1 MAESQNTE
9 TTSADIRRRRRVL
22 YAAALLALAL
32 VAAFALV
39 TLTGGDEDEPKQ
51 TPRMERPVILERIAL
66 TATKGEKGRGL
77 AELISRSGE
86 ERLRVLAVELERSRE
101 GQAYQL
107 LLAGGEKEPKLL
119 GNVVVGE
126 DKTLVGEAEVSGD
139 ELHSYK
145 RIEIRRVTEASPP
158 IDELVLRGAIPR

>member
-1 MAESQNTE
+1 MAE
-9 TTSADIRRRRRVL
+9 TTNNEIRRRRRIL
-22 YAAALLALAL
+22 YLAALLALAL
-32 VAAFALV
+32 IAAFAV
-39 TLTGGDEDEPKQ
+39 ITLTGGKDADPKQ
-51 TPRMERPVILERIAL
+51 APRMERPVILERIAL
-66 TATKGEKGRGL
+66 RATRGEEGRGL

-107 LLAGGEKEPKLL
+107 LLAGGKESKLL